1 MKEFFRECRAW
12 LANEDNRG
20 RVGVLATVALLV
32 IASVHT
38 IITSGT
44 VPPPGGEV
52 RLSVED
58 FQALLEERE
67 QQGEQRLAQAH
78 GDERRLL
85 ENELTEVKR
94 QLANIEP
101 AYTEALQQI
110 RELEPALAR
119 LSDDSSDTQR
129 AEIRAALETGDFSQA
144 DAVLAEIAA
153 RTDGAVGRAAAA
165 AFQRGHIAAMQ
176 IKWGEAA
183 THFDTAARLKPTDA
197 HLNAAGI
204 FAARAAQYKP
214 ALRHFEKLLELSHRE
229 HGERSPETARVLN
242 NLARVLRA
250 TGRYAEA
257 EPLYRHALE
266 IDRTT
271 RGEEYPASVA
281 SLNNLAHVLRATGQY
296 AEAGPLYQ
304 QAVEIVR
311 TALGDEHPHTRRLA
325 GNYGRLLR
333 ARFPDN
339 PVLAEL
345 NAVLGEEV
353 NED

>member
-1 MKEFFRECRAW
+1 MKEFFRECWAW
-12 LANEDNRG
+12 LKKENNRG
-20 RVGVLATVALLV
+20 RVGVLAAVALLV

-44 VPPPGGEV
+44 VPPPPPPGGEI
-52 RLSVED
+52 RLSGED

-67 QQGEQRLAQAH
+67 QQVKQRLAQVH

-85 ENELTEVKR
+85 ENELTEVQR

-101 AYTEALQQI
+101 AYTEAQQQI
-110 RELEPALAR
+110 RELETALAR

-129 AEIRAALETGDFSQA
+129 AEIRAALETGDFSPA

-153 RTDGAVGRAAAA
+153 RTDGAVGRAAEA
-165 AFQRGHIAAMQ
+165 AFQRGHIAAIQ

-183 THFDTAARLKPTDA
+183 THFDTAARLNPTDA

-214 ALRHFEKLLELSHRE
+214 ALRYFEELLELSHRE

-257 EPLYRHALE
+257 EPFHRHALE
-266 IDRTT
+266 IVRTT
-271 RGEEYPASVA
+271 RGEEHPSYATEPQQPRWCASGNGPVCRG
-281 SLNNLAHVLRATGQY
+281 RA
-296 AEAGPLYQ
+296 AAL
-304 QAVEIVR
+304 EIRR
-311 TALGDEHPHTRRLA
+311 TT
-325 GNYGRLLR
+325 
-333 ARFPDN
+333 
-339 PVLAEL
+339 
-345 NAVLGEEV
+345 LGEEHP
-353 NED
+353 DYAQPQQPR